1 MDPGLRGCAMQPPA
15 GAALRALL
23 AASKVQTC
31 KASSSPAVGCAP
43 AARAGTDGPCP
54 TGTASAACRSSA
66 AVGGAPTFSHH
77 LLCCNYLRTT
87 RLKSRCPTPV
97 GCGPTVTCAANR
109 LEMGCKDHKKACER
123 INRRCDCVSE
133 SHSTPT
139 LTDAAFKQT
148 FKREGASEYCA
159 RAPGWRH
166 RRATCAA
173 DSAAASP
180 SSGTCGSMLI
190 PSAVPAET
198 GAIPAIC
205 TAFESR
211 GGTFFLKY
219 ILVDRTCS
227 TFMYNVV

>member
-1 MDPGLRGCAMQPPA
+1 MQPPA

-23 AASKVQTC
+23 AALNMQNRRFDCFQQPSRRLR
-31 KASSSPAVGCAP
+31 ASRKGRHRRPLSHWHRICRLPQLRCCGRRAHLQPSPPPLLQLP
-43 AARAGTDGPCP
+43 A
-54 TGTASAACRSSA
+54 
-66 AVGGAPTFSHH
+66 HH
-77 LLCCNYLRTT
+77 PLE
-87 RLKSRCPTPV
+87 SRCSRSV
-97 GCGPTVTCAANR
+97 GRWPTVTCAANR

-133 SHSTPT
+133 SHSTQT

-180 SSGTCGSMLI
+180 SSGTCGSTLI

-205 TAFESR
+205 TPFESR

-219 ILVDRTCS
+219 ILVDHACN
-227 TFMYNVV
+227 TFMYKVV